1 MNTKLE
7 QAQEKKIACEENL
20 AKCNV
25 SDNEMTEQ
33 AAQLSEE
40 IEHLQLT
47 FAEEQQK
54 MNDEKAKYKQALSQI
69 TENERKVRSFEAR
82 MTNVQATIATLDE
95 NIQAETNS

>member
-1 MNTKLE
+1 MNTNLE
-7 QAQEKKIACEENL
+7 QAQQKKITCEENL

-25 SDNEMTEQ
+25 SDNEMTAQ

-40 IEHLQLT
+40 IEQLQLT

-54 MNDEKAKYKQALSQI
+54 MTAEKTKYKQALNQI
-69 TENERKVRSFEAR
+69 TENERKVKSFEAR
-82 MTNVQATIATLDE
+82 IANVQATIATLDE